1 MCGQNLR
8 QSRSRFRIR
17 GPCEVMGQMMSA
29 VKAEAIRLIESLP
42 EHCSLE
48 DIQYHLY
55 IIQKVRR
62 GLTEIDEGRFVPQ
75 EEAERRISGWG
86 RSTGQNPLS
95 TT

>member
-1 MCGQNLR
+1 MWVMDPGWHCASWNGQAKH
-8 QSRSRFRIR
+8 
-17 GPCEVMGQMMSA
+17 MMSA

-55 IIQKVRR
+55 IGQKVRR
-62 GLTEIDEGRFVPQ
+62 GQTDVDLGRFVPQ
-75 EEAERRISGWG
+75 EGAERRIAQWG
-86 RSTGQNPLS
+86 KSTGQNPRS

>member
-1 MCGQNLR
+1 M
-8 QSRSRFRIR
+8 I
-17 GPCEVMGQMMSA
+17 GPCESWFQGSWSASRTDQRGHMMSA

-55 IIQKVRR
+55 IVQKIRR
-62 GLTEIDEGRFVPQ
+62 GLADVDEGRFVPQ
-75 EEAERRISGWG
+75 EEAERRIAEWG
-86 RSTGQNPLS
+86 KFTGQNPRS

>member
-1 MCGQNLR
+1 
-8 QSRSRFRIR
+8 
-17 GPCEVMGQMMSA
+17 MMSA

-55 IIQKVRR
+55 IVQKVR
-62 GLTEIDEGRFVPQ
+62 GGQADVNEGPLVSE
-75 EEAERRISGWG
+75 EEAERRIAEWG
-86 RSTGQNPLS
+86 KSTGQNPHS